1 MQTVFVGNPQPLK
14 ACMPVLDV
22 EIVSDHTAS
31 SRCDEGFLRLRR
43 LMVRNIYADGR
54 SSRAYPCD
62 VVSRPH
68 PDAAAVLLY
77 DVDPQ
82 GRVQVVLKKGLRP
95 PVYFRKLKAE
105 VTPDR
110 EPYLKLI
117 EMVAGVLEPEDAGP
131 DGIARRA
138 AAEAFE
144 EAGFTIAQGKIETLG
159 AEAFA
164 SPGVTD
170 EKVFFCAG
178 RVQTDQGSKPQGD
191 GSMMEEGTE
200 VVILELQAA
209 LTLCRSGGIVDM
221 KTELALWRL
230 ADHLGYLPQLDL
242 FQHQL
247 PAELQLRYNRL
258 GLQPTHEGPFSA

>member
-1 MQTVFVGNPQPLK
+1 
-14 ACMPVLDV
+14 MPVCDV
-22 EIVSDHTAS
+22 EIVSEHTSS

-43 LMVRNIYADGR
+43 FMVRNIYADGR

-62 VVSRPH
+62 IVSRPH
-68 PDAAAVLLY
+68 PDAAAILLY
-77 DVDPQ
+77 DVDAE

-95 PVYFRKLKAE
+95 PVYFRKLKSE

-117 EMVAGVLEPEDAGP
+117 EMVAGVLEPEDGGP
-131 DGIARRA
+131 EGIARRA
-138 AAEAFE
+138 AAEALE
-144 EAGFTIAQGKIETLG
+144 EAGFTIGEASIQTLG

-178 RVQTDQGSKPQGD
+178 RVRTDQGKEPQGD

-200 VVILELQAA
+200 VVILGLRAA
-209 LTLCRSGGIVDM
+209 IALCRSGGIVDM
-221 KTELALWRL
+221 KTELSLWRL
-230 ADHLGYLPQLDL
+230 ADHLGYIPQLDL
-242 FQHQL
+242 FAHQL
-247 PAELQLRYNRL
+247 PAALQARYGRL
-258 GLQPTHEGPFSA
+258 GVQAAQEGPPAA